1 MNRDTP
7 LPSDANKL
15 FANLN
20 KEVTKNNLTR
30 IKGKGRRGS
39 KTTTWNLAH
48 GGTGKKVKSFDS
60 SGIWTNGNKTVVTTR
75 VNRHGDKK
83 TVTKKYKRGSKWAE
97 TGVLEGLPLQH
108 RISRKVSRTPNS
120 KK

>member
-20 KEVTKNNLTR
+20 REVKKDKFGR
-30 IKGKGRRGS
+30 VKGKGRTGS

-48 GGTGKKVKSFDS
+48 GGTGTKVKSFDS
-60 SGIWTNGNKTVVTTR
+60 SGNKKVITTR
-75 VNRHGDKK
+75 VNRHGDTK
-83 TVTKKYKRGSKWAE
+83 TVTKKSKRSSENIYNIPFQKR
-97 TGVLEGLPLQH
+97 T
-108 RISRKVSRTPNS
+108 SRKVSRTPNS
-120 KK
+120 KVIKAKY

>member
-30 IKGKGRRGS
+30 VRGKGRRGS
-39 KTTTWNLAH
+39 KTTTWNLTH
-48 GGTGKKVKSFDS
+48 GGTGEKVKSFDS
-60 SGIWTNGNKTVVTTR
+60 SGNKTVTTTR
-75 VNRHGDKK
+75 VNRHGDEK
-83 TVTKKYKRGSKWAE
+83 TVTKKYKRGSKNIYNIPFQKR
-97 TGVLEGLPLQH
+97 T
-108 RISRKVSRTPNS
+108 SRKVDTTPNS
-120 KK
+120 KVIKAKY